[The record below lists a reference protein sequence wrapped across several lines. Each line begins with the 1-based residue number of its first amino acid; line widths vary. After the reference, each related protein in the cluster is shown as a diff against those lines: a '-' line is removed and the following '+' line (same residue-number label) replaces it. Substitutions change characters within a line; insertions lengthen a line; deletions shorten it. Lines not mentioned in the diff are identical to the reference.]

1 VIKGDNLGTIAK
13 KHNVSVALLQEW
25 NDLKDTNVQVGKKI
39 LILSDK
45 NQVVTKSEKV
55 SLYLVQKGDSLFK
68 IAQKYPGISV
78 TDIKKWNGITG
89 NELKPGM
96 KLKISG

>member
-1 VIKGDNLGTIAK
+1 
-13 KHNVSVALLQEW
+13 
-25 NDLKDTNVQVGKKI
+25 
-39 LILSDK
+39 
-45 NQVVTKSEKV
+45 
-55 SLYLVQKGDSLFK
+55 LFK